1 MKINKSRKNII
12 LKMNEQQ
19 AGRLLQM
26 LLIYEETGKAQ
37 KTDDDFVGY
46 LFDLMKID
54 IDKQRD
60 IAERRKTYSKGK
72 GRPKKQGG
80 AE

>member
-1 MKINKSRKNII
+1 MKINKNRKSII

-26 LLIYEETGKAQ
+26 LLIYEETGKEQ
-37 KTDDDFVGY
+37 KANDDFVDY
-46 LFDLMKID
+46 LFELMKTD
-54 IDKQRD
+54 IDKQKD
-60 IAERRKTYSKGK
+60 IATRRKNYSKGK

-80 AE
+80 VE

>member
-1 MKINKSRKNII
+1 MKINKNRKSII

-26 LLIYEETGKAQ
+26 LLIYEETGKEQ
-37 KTDDDFVGY
+37 KANDDFVDY
-46 LFDLMKID
+46 LFELMKTD
-54 IDKQRD
+54 IDKQKD
-60 IAERRKTYSKGK
+60 IAKRRKNYSKGK

-80 AE
+80 VE